1 MDFYQKI
8 ALIKLSKNLKNNDL
22 GGIIG
27 MKGETFRMAIK
38 RKSLSQ
44 LQIKEIEKFFDEN
57 QFLSDNNLK
66 TDKFESIDYLLDK
79 IKILN
84 ERIEDKNVQIE
95 ALIEHNKL
103 LRNQIES
110 TFKELKVENIEIK
123 NLINTHF
130 QYTKLLFEF
139 KESENS
145 IKNKSIIKK

>member
-22 GGIIG
+22 GDIIG

-57 QFLSDNNLK
+57 QFLSDKNLK
-66 TDKFESIDYLLDK
+66 TDKFENIDYLLDK

-139 KESENS
+139 KESEKS
-145 IKNKSIIKK
+145 IKNKSTIKK